1 MISPHPTDIFRPSTS
16 TRKRSHC
23 NFRPTRGNCFP
34 QLWPPH
40 LMCCKWTLCGW
51 TAMHQMNC
59 IRCQQM
65 NCSASALTSVVLRT
79 LLQNAESIRQAI
91 KTANVIYAVIPGGT
105 TKFPQLPDI
114 SVHHF
119 RACYYPLN
127 EGGMD
132 GRRGSSQ
139 TTWHFCPSFSPKL
152 LPAELRKNGWQ
163 KGKTLLPKLGYSG
176 GATAAKVWDT

>member
-1 MISPHPTDIFRPSTS
+1 
-16 TRKRSHC
+16 
-23 NFRPTRGNCFP
+23 
-34 QLWPPH
+34 
-40 LMCCKWTLCGW
+40 
-51 TAMHQMNC
+51 
-59 IRCQQM
+59 M

-139 TTWHFCPSFSPKL
+139 TT
-152 LPAELRKNGWQ
+152 
-163 KGKTLLPKLGYSG
+163 
-176 GATAAKVWDT
+176 